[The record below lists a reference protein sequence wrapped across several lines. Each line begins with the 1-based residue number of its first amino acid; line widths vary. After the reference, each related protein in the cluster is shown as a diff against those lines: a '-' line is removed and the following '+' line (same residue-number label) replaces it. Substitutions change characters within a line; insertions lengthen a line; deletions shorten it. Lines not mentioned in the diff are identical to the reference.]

1 MATIDSTLTAERV
14 NKAGY
19 VRDKVIPELEARG
32 YKDGKDFHTK
42 GSKRTSAPKLKL
54 MLIDDIKKR
63 SLQHVGRQGQNT
75 LRLEAKPPPPSM
87 HPMSIPTVVGLQT
100 AGVTTSRNTLISIQ
114 PWSGGTK
121 AGIIT
126 VDAL

>member
-63 SLQHVGRQGQNT
+63 SLQQVGRQGQATPQDDANG
-75 LRLEAKPPPPSM
+75 E
-87 HPMSIPTVVGLQT
+87 GNGT
-100 AGVTTSRNTLISIQ
+100 ARQQPAQESRHLKNEN
-114 PWSGGTK
+114 
-121 AGIIT
+121 
-126 VDAL
+126 

>member
-1 MATIDSTLTAERV
+1 MATIDSTLTEERV

-19 VRDKVIPELEARG
+19 VREKVIPELEARG

-63 SLQHVGRQGQNT
+63 SLQHAGRQGQNT
-75 LRLEAKPPPPSM
+75 LRLEAKPPPLPASNVD
-87 HPMSIPTVVGLQT
+87 PNRGRAANSWGDDPT
-100 AGVTTSRNTLISIQ
+100 
-114 PWSGGTK
+114 K
-121 AGIIT
+121 
-126 VDAL
+126 

>member
-63 SLQHVGRQGQNT
+63 SLQHVGRQGQST
-75 LRLEAKPPPPSM
+75 WRWRLGLPPSCIQWRPNSGRAVNSRGDEARPPL
-87 HPMSIPTVVGLQT
+87 HESNGDPAVVGL
-100 AGVTTSRNTLISIQ
+100 
-114 PWSGGTK
+114 
-121 AGIIT
+121 
-126 VDAL
+126 